1 MRPAMRP
8 CLSAV
13 LLSGFATAAML
24 QTAAVASA
32 ADLTVTR
39 SKRVAIVHHRS
50 RVVADYDGTPI
61 VLRRTRPVVVR
72 GLDGAVVVERGLYE
86 AHWVPGAIP
95 LTYLNGQRVR

>member
-1 MRPAMRP
+1 MRPVMRP

-24 QTAAVASA
+24 QTAPLASA

-39 SKRVAIVHHRS
+39 SKRVAVHHRS

-61 VLRRTRPVVVR
+61 VLRRTQPVVVR
-72 GLDGAVVVERGLYE
+72 GPDGAVMQRGLYE

-95 LTYLNGQRVR
+95 LTYFNGQRVR

>member
-1 MRPAMRP
+1 MRLAMRP

-13 LLSGFATAAML
+13 LLLGFAAAAML
-24 QTAAVASA
+24 QTAPVASA

-72 GLDGAVVVERGLYE
+72 GPDGAVLQRGLHE
-86 AHWVPGAIP
+86 ARWVPGAIP
-95 LTYLNGQRVR
+95 LTYFNGQRVR

>member
-1 MRPAMRP
+1 MRA
-8 CLSAV
+8 CLYTV
-13 LLSGFATAAML
+13 LLAGFAAAARL
-24 QTAAVASA
+24 QAAPEASA

-61 VLRRTRPVVVR
+61 VLRRMGPVMVR
-72 GLDGAVVVERGLYE
+72 GLDGVVVVERGLYE
-86 AHWVPGAIP
+86 ARWVPGAIP